1 MFNDVFLSGR
11 LGKLEHLQLRGDP
24 ETDNC
29 CCYFDVASSYYS
41 KTTEEQYTDWIHCKA
56 WGKQA
61 KRFVNN
67 AAEGMFVE
75 VKGRLKNE
83 KYNDQERTYVIVTV
97 FRFYKTAPR
106 SENTESIEMNGDEL
120 DKNEF

>member
-1 MFNDVFLSGR
+1 MFNEVILSGR

-41 KTTEEQYTDWIHCKA
+41 KTTEEQDTDWIHCKA
-56 WGKQA
+56 WGNLA

-67 AAEGMFVE
+67 AREGMLIE

-83 KYNDQERTYVIVTV
+83 TYNE
-97 FRFYKTAPR
+97 
-106 SENTESIEMNGDEL
+106 
-120 DKNEF
+120 